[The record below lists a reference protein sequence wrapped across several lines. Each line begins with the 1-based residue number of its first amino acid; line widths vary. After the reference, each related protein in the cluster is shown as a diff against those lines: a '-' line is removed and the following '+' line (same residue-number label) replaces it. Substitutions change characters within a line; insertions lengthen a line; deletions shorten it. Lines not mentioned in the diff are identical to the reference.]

1 MRSEAKQLDD
11 TMKWALW
18 IAEVLFGS
26 FFPACFK
33 IPFLFSSLSSDEE
46 VDEDDINEKKESLKE
61 GEEEEEDEE
70 EEMERKLAE
79 LKAEEVADLKRFV
92 TFLFLSQLHFSVLDC
107 ASCFVTVR
115 S

>member
-1 MRSEAKQLDD
+1 M
-11 TMKWALW
+11 AL
-18 IAEVLFGS
+18 
-26 FFPACFK
+26 FFPAGFK
-33 IPFLFSSLSSDEE
+33 APFLFSSLSSDEE
-46 VDEDDINEKKESLKE
+46 VDDDDINEKKESLKE
-61 GEEEEEDEE
+61 GEEDEEDEE

-92 TFLFLSQLHFSVLDC
+92 TFFFFFKPTSLFSVLDC